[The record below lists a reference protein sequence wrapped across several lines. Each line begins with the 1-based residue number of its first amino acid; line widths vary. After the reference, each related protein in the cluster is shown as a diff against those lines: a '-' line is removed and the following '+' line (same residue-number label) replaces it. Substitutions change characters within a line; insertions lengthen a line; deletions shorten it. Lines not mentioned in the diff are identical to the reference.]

1 MNLKKLGLDGK
12 DPVATNLDDK
22 NLIVK
27 KIFSPPIAKN
37 ELLESLRFQFM
48 EETQNTQQTVEIRYD
63 KLIEENEEGM
73 QGFLVYGLPSE
84 QLESIQKKYL
94 ELGLKVVAA
103 EPLATSLASLVEMI
117 FPEVEK
123 LRGIFYKEDTKT
135 LFVGMKGNELLFIK
149 SFGNAN
155 AEAEAEDVRG
165 DWMIEFQQAVDE
177 FLLQEKM
184 SMLEEGVILGSWS
197 EEEKNKI
204 LMTLGIPCKEM
215 LNQDLPQFD
224 FASPELKNKF
234 SKFMPEISLA
244 IFPKANT

>member
-22 NLIVK
+22 DLIVK
-27 KIFSPPIAKN
+27 KIFSPPISKN

-48 EETQNTQQTVEIRYD
+48 EETQNTQQSLEIRYD
-63 KLIEENEEGM
+63 KLSEENEEGM
-73 QGFLVYGLPSE
+73 QGFLVYGLSNE
-84 QLESIQKKYL
+84 QLDSIQKKYV

-123 LRGIFYKEDTKT
+123 LRGIFYKEGSKT
-135 LFVGMKGNELLFIK
+135 LFVGMKGNELRFTK
-149 SFGNAN
+149 NFGNSN
-155 AEAEAEDVRG
+155 VEAEVEEVRG

-234 SKFMPEISLA
+234 SMFMPEISLA